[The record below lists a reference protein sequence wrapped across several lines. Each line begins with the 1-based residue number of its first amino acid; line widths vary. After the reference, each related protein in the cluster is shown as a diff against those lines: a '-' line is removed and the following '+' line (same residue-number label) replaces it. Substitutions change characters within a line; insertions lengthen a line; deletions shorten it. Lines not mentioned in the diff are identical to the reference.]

1 LSNAV
6 SVVRLKEL
14 CAASQQLET
23 LARSVRERLLTEH
36 VTAVYRDVV
45 GDVSLE
51 DDELRRLG
59 FAPDILR
66 CFRSGQ
72 AETFAYEPSARGF
85 ELVTEHARCPLHH
98 ARLELPSSP
107 QSVALGLKA
116 LHDMVC
122 HLDPQ
127 IEISVLVPRAANP
140 AALGRLAQRW
150 ASRSAPL
157 RFIPC
162 RTRSLFS
169 QDNGKAG
176 IDGLRTRTLLV
187 PRQLSADPRSSVLD
201 AADLLGDA
209 IGVSVKAS
217 RLFWEGGNVLYDGY
231 RCLVGANTVAV
242 NQMRLGLSADE
253 VCGALA
259 AEFGA
264 AKLLV
269 LGDENV
275 ARNVLLQQRAETH
288 GGPDPGYDGLR
299 EYRIEAGQADF
310 HLDLDVAP
318 LGRLPNGKP
327 AVALADPDAGLR
339 HLPAIQTLDER
350 FAGHFLP
357 PAEMRA
363 VLAARAA
370 KTAER
375 RRQWLKLYRSQL
387 EDAGYDVLSVPDFR
401 ISPSDHYLDR
411 ENFQFNYVNV
421 VPHGSPEQPRV
432 CLWRYGVHALD
443 SAAYAAYRASGIE
456 ITTLAEETT
465 ANETS
470 RLYAGPHCVVSKL
483 A

>member
-1 LSNAV
+1 MA
-6 SVVRLKEL
+6 RLKEL
-14 CAASQQLET
+14 CAASQQLEA

-36 VTAVYRDVV
+36 LPAVYRDVV

-72 AETFAYEPSARGF
+72 SENFAYEPSARGF
-85 ELVTEHARCPLHH
+85 ELVTEHAQCPLHH
-98 ARLELPSSP
+98 VRLELPSAP
-107 QSVALGLKA
+107 QSVALGLKSLRDIA
-116 LHDMVC
+116 R

-127 IEISVLVPRAANP
+127 IEITVFVPRTASP

-150 ASRSAPL
+150 ASRRASL

-162 RTRSLFS
+162 RTRSLFA
-169 QDNGKAG
+169 QDNAKAG
-176 IDGLRTRTLLV
+176 IDGLRCRTLLV
-187 PRQLSADPRSSVLD
+187 PRQLSADARGSLLD
-201 AADLLGDA
+201 AADPLGDA
-209 IGVSVKAS
+209 IGISVKAS

-231 RCLVGANTVAV
+231 RCLVGANTVAL
-242 NQMRLGLSADE
+242 NQIRLGLSADE
-253 VCGALA
+253 VRRALA

-264 AKLLV
+264 AELLV
-269 LGDENV
+269 LGDENI
-275 ARNVLLQQRAETH
+275 ARNVLLQQGSDAH
-288 GGPDPGYDGLR
+288 GWLDPGRERPR
-299 EYRIEAGQADF
+299 EYRIEGGQADF

-327 AVALADPDAGLR
+327 AVALADPHAGLR
-339 HLPAIQTLDER
+339 HLPAVHALEER

-357 PAEMRA
+357 SADMQA
-363 VLAARAA
+363 VLAARAE

-387 EDAGYDVLSVPDFR
+387 EEAGYDVLSVPDFR

-411 ENFQFNYVNV
+411 HNFQFNYVNV
-421 VPHGSPEQPRV
+421 VPHGSPERPRV
-432 CLWRYGVHALD
+432 YLWRYGVRALD
-443 SAAYAAYRASGIE
+443 DAACAAYHARGIE
-456 ITTLAEETT
+456 TATLAEETT
-465 ANETS
+465 ANEIS
-470 RLYAGPHCVVSKL
+470 RLYGGPHCVVSKL